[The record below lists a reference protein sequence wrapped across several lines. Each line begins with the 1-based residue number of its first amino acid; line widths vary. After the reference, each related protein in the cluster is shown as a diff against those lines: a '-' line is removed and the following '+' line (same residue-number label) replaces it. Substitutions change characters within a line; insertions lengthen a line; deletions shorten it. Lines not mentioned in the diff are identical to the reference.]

1 MLLYSI
7 TMAPKRRSVDNIS
20 FYTSSESEPERRS
33 KKRQRT
39 AAGTGDSDAEDQTRP
54 LRVYII
60 QAKLTPD
67 AINELY
73 QLVEDFASSRLK
85 TEAMEMVL
93 CSDAK
98 KADIIITAV
107 HMKPRL
113 ERHINWSVANWRAK
127 YACQRASPLVCPNE
141 GLAMELSILRRD
153 REMEGLERN
162 ALAYERA
169 IGVIKSYPNVITK
182 ETFAADISKLP
193 GMGGKIATK
202 VEEYI
207 KTRFIPEAQTTL
219 ASERYQALSTF
230 VTIYGIGPAKA
241 RQFYDMGM
249 RNTSDLERY
258 YDITPDSQPQTPA
271 EVDALLTQ
279 LEDADNF
286 TPNGKQIRN
295 KDKVPDITVPVA
307 LALRGEFNIPIPRD
321 EVEEIRDVVMRE
333 LEDLQADCV
342 STIVGGYR
350 RGKPMSNDVDIVISH
365 SDPIRGMDIVPGLCN
380 RLTARLYK
388 KGLVTHVMRLSGFHS
403 YNALRTEHWDN
414 LEKALTVF
422 KLPPKPGVD
431 RVHRRLD
438 LIFALPDSYW
448 TAVIGWTGSKMFQ
461 RDLRLWAKKEKGMK
475 FDSNA
480 LTRRHDTRRYLPKSE
495 KEVFDIL
502 GLPWIDP
509 TMRNADA

>member
-1 MLLYSI
+1 
-7 TMAPKRRSVDNIS
+7 MAPKRRPADSVS
-20 FYTSSESEPERRS
+20 SYTSSDSDLEGSNPRRS
-33 KKRQRT
+33 KKRQRRSRAGAG
-39 AAGTGDSDAEDQTRP
+39 AAADSSSEDEARP
-54 LRVYII
+54 LRVYIV

-73 QLVEDFASSRLK
+73 QLVEDFASSRPE
-85 TEAMEMVL
+85 TEAMEMEL

-98 KADIIITAV
+98 KADIVVTAV

-113 ERHINWSVANWRAK
+113 ERHIDWSI
-127 YACQRASPLVCPNE
+127 
-141 GLAMELSILRRD
+141 AM
-153 REMEGLERN
+153 
-162 ALAYERA
+162 
-169 IGVIKSYPNVITK
+169 IKSYPNVITNG
-182 ETFAADISKLP
+182 TFEADVSKLP
-193 GMGGKIATK
+193 GMGGKIAFK
-202 VEEYI
+202 VEEYLE
-207 KTRFIPEAQTTL
+207 TGSIPEAQTTL

-230 VTIYGIGPAKA
+230 VSIYGIGPAKA

-249 RNTSDLERY
+249 RNISDLQRY
-258 YDITPDSQPQTPA
+258 HDITPDSQPKTPA

-279 LEDADNF
+279 LDDNPDNF
-286 TPNGKQIRN
+286 TPNGKRIPKSR
-295 KDKVPDITVPVA
+295 DKPPDITVPVA
-307 LALRGEFNIPIPRD
+307 LALKGELEIPIPRD

-333 LEDLQADCV
+333 LEDLQPDCV

-350 RGKPMSNDVDIVISH
+350 RGKPKSNDVDIVISH
-365 SDPIRGMDIVPGLCN
+365 SDPIRGKDIIPSLCN

-388 KGLVTHVMRLSGFHS
+388 KGLVTHVMHLSGFHS
-403 YNALRTEHWDN
+403 YNALRTEHWDT

-422 KLPPKPGVD
+422 KLPPKPGVE
-431 RVHRRLD
+431 RLHRRLD
-438 LIFALPDSYW
+438 LIFTLPDTYW

-475 FDSNA
+475 FDSVA